1 MQEKKLEVRGGN
13 LIYEENRGKVTVL
26 GLEGNLV
33 RLAVP
38 SQIEEKPV
46 TEIYKK
52 AFFNCRYLRF
62 LTLPDTIE
70 KIDNWAFA
78 HCQQLEQVE
87 LPWKL
92 MSLGKDLFIG
102 SDRLK
107 KIVLRPVEISGQ
119 EEVKGTLEYDEAEDG
134 AGGADGGGHHSAPDA
149 AGHRSAPDAG
159 GYHSAPASGGI
170 HSGAEAAG
178 DCGCIICDG
187 TEVSRLL
194 AVAATK
200 MEDPHL
206 FRIEEA
212 GTVEWLKKW
221 DARMMVLMH
230 EDDNEGYDKQVL
242 AGEEDY
248 ERTDR
253 VRFRNLKRQG
263 KVRLALLRLLHPC
276 GLADEIREEL
286 ETYLR
291 AHTKGCQFE
300 ETWEVVLHEFGD
312 DKDYYELFAKL
323 GCVTEDNFDGLL
335 QDIGDD
341 HTEMKA
347 YLMRYKEEN
356 LGYRDFFDELS
367 LDF

>member
-1 MQEKKLEVRGGN
+1 MQEKKLEVRGGS
-13 LIYEENRGKVTVL
+13 LIYEEHRGRVTVL
-26 GLEGNLV
+26 GLDGNMV
-33 RLAVP
+33 RLTVP
-38 SQIEEKPV
+38 ARIEGMPV

-62 LTLPDTIE
+62 LTLPDTLE

-78 HCQQLEQVE
+78 HCPQLRQVE
-87 LPWKL
+87 LPWKQ

-107 KIVLRPVEISGQ
+107 EIVLRPVESAG
-119 EEVKGTLEYDEAEDG
+119 EDMRGVLETGVTKARKEANAALGGNGE
-134 AGGADGGGHHSAPDA
+134 GGAQ
-149 AGHRSAPDAG
+149 
-159 GYHSAPASGGI
+159 SG
-170 HSGAEAAG
+170 SG
-178 DCGCIICDG
+178 DCGCILCDG
-187 TEVSRLL
+187 KEVSRLL

-212 GTVEWLKKW
+212 GTAEWLKKW

-230 EDDNEGYDKQVL
+230 EDDNDGYDKQVL

-248 ERTDR
+248 EKTDQ
-253 VRFRNLKRQG
+253 VRYRNLKRQA
-263 KVRLALLRLLHPC
+263 KVRLALLRLLHCC
-276 GLADEIREEL
+276 GLVEEIQAEL
-286 ETYLR
+286 EEYLR
-291 AHTKGCQFE
+291 EHTKGCPSE
-300 ETWEVVLHEFGD
+300 ETWEVILNEFGD
-312 DKDYYELFAKL
+312 EKEYYELFALL

-335 QDIGDD
+335 ADIGDS

-347 YLMRYKEEN
+347 YLMRYKEEH

>member
-13 LIYEENRGKVTVL
+13 LIYEEHRGKVTVL
-26 GLEGNLV
+26 GLEGNMV
-33 RLAVP
+33 RLIVP
-38 SQIEEKPV
+38 ARIKGMPV

-62 LTLPDTIE
+62 LTLPDTLE

-78 HCQQLEQVE
+78 HCQQLRQVE
-87 LPWKL
+87 LPWKF

-107 KIVLRPVEISGQ
+107 EIVLRPVEDAG
-119 EEVKGTLEYDEAEDG
+119 EDMRGTLETGSKAEADNAGSAAESGKGGVAESEKDG
-134 AGGADGGGHHSAPDA
+134 AAEAADGG
-149 AGHRSAPDAG
+149 
-159 GYHSAPASGGI
+159 
-170 HSGAEAAG
+170 
-178 DCGCIICDG
+178 CGCILCDG
-187 TEVSRLL
+187 REVSRLL

-212 GTVEWLKKW
+212 GTAEWLKKW

-230 EDDNEGYDKQVL
+230 EDDNDGYDKQVL

-248 ERTDR
+248 EKTDQ
-253 VRFRNLKRQG
+253 VRYRNLKRQA
-263 KVRLALLRLLHPC
+263 KVRLALLRLLHRC
-276 GLADEIREEL
+276 GLAEETRAEL
-286 ETYLR
+286 EEYLR
-291 AHTKGCQFE
+291 EHTKGCHSE
-300 ETWEVVLHEFGD
+300 ETWEVVLGEFGD
-312 DKDYYELFAKL
+312 EKEYYELFAQL

-335 QDIGDD
+335 EDIGDS

-347 YLMRYKEEN
+347 YFMRYKEEN

>member
-1 MQEKKLEVRGGN
+1 MKGKKLEIRGGS
-13 LIYEENRGKVTVL
+13 LIYEENRGKIMVL
-26 GLEGNLV
+26 GLEGNPV
-33 RLAVP
+33 RVHVP
-38 SQIEEKPV
+38 ARIEEKPV

-78 HCQQLEQVE
+78 HCQQLELVE

-102 SDRLK
+102 SERLK
-107 KIVLRPVEISGQ
+107 DIVLRPVELSGQ
-119 EEVKGTLEYDEAEDG
+119 EEVAEMPG
-134 AGGADGGGHHSAPDA
+134 MPEEGG
-149 AGHRSAPDAG
+149 
-159 GYHSAPASGGI
+159 
-170 HSGAEAAG
+170 
-178 DCGCIICDG
+178 CGCIICDG

-194 AVAATK
+194 ALAATK
-200 MEDPHL
+200 MEDPYL

-221 DARMMVLMH
+221 DARMLVLMH

-253 VRFRNLKRQG
+253 VRYRNLKRQA

-276 GLADEIREEL
+276 GLPEEAKEEL
-286 ETYLR
+286 EEYLR
-291 AHTKGCQFE
+291 THTKGCDCE
-300 ETWEVVLHEFGD
+300 ETWEVVLNEFGD
-312 DKDYYELFAKL
+312 EKEYYELFAQL
-323 GCVTEDNFDGLL
+323 GCVTQDNFDGLL
-335 QDIGDD
+335 QDIGDG

-347 YLMRYKEEN
+347 YLMRYKEEH
-356 LGYRDFFDELS
+356 LGYQDFFDGLS

>member
-1 MQEKKLEVRGGN
+1 MQEKKLEIRGGK
-13 LIYEENRGKVTVL
+13 LVYEENRGKVTIL

-33 RLAVP
+33 RLNVP
-38 SQIEEKPV
+38 AQIEEKPV

-78 HCQQLEQVE
+78 HCQQLERVE

-102 SDRLK
+102 SERLK
-107 KIVLRPVEISGQ
+107 EIVLRPVEVSGQ
-119 EEVKGTLEYDEAEDG
+119 EEMTGTLEYGMAEPG
-134 AGGADGGGHHSAPDA
+134 AEGVNA
-149 AGHRSAPDAG
+149 AGQHKEGVFGVRGGMPDYG
-159 GYHSAPASGGI
+159 GSHGVPEAIGG
-170 HSGAEAAG
+170 
-178 DCGCIICDG
+178 CGCIICDG
-187 TEVSRLL
+187 TEISRLL

-221 DARMMVLMH
+221 DARMLVLMH

-253 VRFRNLKRQG
+253 VRYRNLKRQA

-276 GLADEIREEL
+276 GLPEETREEL
-286 ETYLR
+286 EEYLR
-291 AHTKGCQFE
+291 THTKGCRFE
-300 ETWEVVLHEFGD
+300 ETWEVVLNEFGD
-312 DKDYYELFAKL
+312 DKEYYELFAQL

-335 QDIGDD
+335 QDIGDG

-347 YLMRYKEEN
+347 YLMRYKEEH
-356 LGYRDFFDELS
+356 LGYTDFFDGLS

>member
-1 MQEKKLEVRGGN
+1 MQEKKLEIRGGN
-13 LIYEENRGKVTVL
+13 LIYEENRGKVTIL
-26 GLEGNLV
+26 GMEGNLV
-33 RLAVP
+33 RLGVP

-78 HCQQLEQVE
+78 HCQQLERVE
-87 LPWKL
+87 LPWKPV
-92 MSLGKDLFIG
+92 SLGKDLFIG
-102 SDRLK
+102 SERLK
-107 KIVLRPVEISGQ
+107 EIVLRPVEVSGQ
-119 EEVKGTLEYDEAEDG
+119 EEVEGTLEH
-134 AGGADGGGHHSAPDA
+134 GGAENA
-149 AGHRSAPDAG
+149 AGHRGMPDYGGSRSALEYGASRSMPDYGSSHGTPEAV
-159 GYHSAPASGGI
+159 SG
-170 HSGAEAAG
+170 
-178 DCGCIICDG
+178 CGCIICDG

-194 AVAATK
+194 AVAATR

-212 GTVEWLKKW
+212 GTAEWLKKW
-221 DARMMVLMH
+221 DARMLVLMH

-253 VRFRNLKRQG
+253 VRYRNLKRQA

-276 GLADEIREEL
+276 GLPEETREEL
-286 ETYLR
+286 EDYLR
-291 AHTKGCQFE
+291 AHTKGCPFE

-312 DKDYYELFAKL
+312 DKEYYELFARL

-335 QDIGDD
+335 QDIGDG

-347 YLMRYKEEN
+347 YLMRYKEEQ
-356 LGYRDFFDELS
+356 LGYKDFFDELS